1 MIETK
6 TSPPTTCFF
15 PTKDLMPRNWHEIIA
30 QLKFKTRDF
39 GGFPWVFRFSVQC
52 SMVFPWFS
60 PKKKPLLLYVIVIPW
75 VFPMGFPPFRQ
86 FPGPGTW
93 AFRRAWAM
101 SLRGAPGSSRGLPL
115 RAHPFRW
122 PSGGAPGYPKS
133 PWVYTMWGP
142 QTIAELVE
150 HNSNN
155 YGLWYL

>member
-60 PKKKPLLLYVIVIPW
+60 PKKTIVIVCYCY
-75 VFPMGFPPFRQ
+75 PMGFPHGFSTLPAVPWARHMSVSACM
-86 FPGPGTW
+86 GNVSSWCARIITW
-93 AFRRAWAM
+93 ASAA
-101 SLRGAPGSSRGLPL
+101 SPSVQVAVRGGSGVPQVTMGIHNVRPPNDS
-115 RAHPFRW
+115 W
-122 PSGGAPGYPKS
+122 IGG
-133 PWVYTMWGP
+133 T
-142 QTIAELVE
+142 
-150 HNSNN
+150 
-155 YGLWYL
+155 